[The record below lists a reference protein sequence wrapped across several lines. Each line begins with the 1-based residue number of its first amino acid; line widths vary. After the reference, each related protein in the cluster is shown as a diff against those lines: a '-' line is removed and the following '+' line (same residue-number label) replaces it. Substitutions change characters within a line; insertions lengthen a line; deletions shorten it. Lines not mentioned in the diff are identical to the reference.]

1 MKKRLFSL
9 ALAAAMV
16 LSLASCASGGGT
28 TGGGG
33 AAGSGDGA
41 GGGAPS
47 TSTETYRLTFQT
59 CLAAGTPNY
68 EMAERFV
75 SQVAKASGGRLQ
87 IDLYAVGAISEYNE
101 MANAVKDGTLD
112 MAAISTGSQSG
123 ILGKKAYLFG
133 GSGSPGGF
141 NPDEFLAWVY
151 EGGGED
157 IMRQWIE
164 PTGVK
169 FLTICT
175 ASGAEL
181 FCHSN
186 VKLESVEDFKGVKFR
201 TLGMWGDVLTEI
213 GASVINVA
221 GGEIYQSAE
230 KGLIDAFE
238 YCDAAINY
246 TMGYQDI
253 MKYIGIPGIHSPV
266 CTEAMYVNQAT
277 WDKLPEDLQTILYEC
292 SKSMALESPYYF
304 AHKDAE
310 AMEKFAADGV
320 EFFTLSEAT
329 QREFLDITYK
339 LQKQYMEEE
348 DGYKDIFAHQK
359 AFLEQY
365 KENDKAVQIT
375 MSTYDFDLP

>member
-1 MKKRLFSL
+1 MKKKLFAL
-9 ALAAAMV
+9 VLAAALA
-16 LSLASCASGGGT
+16 LSVTGCAGGNGD
-28 TGGGG
+28 GGNAGNG
-33 AAGSGDGA
+33 AAGTPDK
-41 GGGAPS
+41 
-47 TSTETYRLTFQT
+47 TYHLTFQT

-68 EMAERFV
+68 EMAERYV
-75 SQVAKASGGRLQ
+75 QEVQKASGGRIQ
-87 IDLYAVGAISEYNE
+87 IDLHAVGAIAEYNE

-186 VKLESVEDFKGVKFR
+186 VKLESVDDFKGVKFR

-213 GASVINVA
+213 GASVVNVS

-266 CTEAMYVNQAT
+266 CTEAMYFNQDT
-277 WDKLPEDLQTILYEC
+277 WNSLPEDLQTILYEC
-292 SKSMALESPYYF
+292 TKSMALESPYYF
-304 AHKDAE
+304 AKKDAE
-310 AMEKFAADGV
+310 AMKLFEDAGV

-329 QREFLDITYK
+329 QREFLDITYE
-339 LQKQYMEEE
+339 LQKQYMADEE
-348 DGYKDIFAHQK
+348 GYKDIFAHQK

>member
-1 MKKRLFSL
+1 MKKRLF
-9 ALAAAMV
+9 ALAMAVVMA
-16 LSLASCASGGGT
+16 LSITSCA
-28 TGGGG
+28 GGGG
-33 AAGSGDGA
+33 ASGA
-41 GGGAPS
+41 AASGAPAAPA
-47 TSTETYRLTFQT
+47 ETYRLTFQT

-68 EMAERFV
+68 EMAERYV
-75 SQVAKASGGRLQ
+75 KQLETASGGRIQ
-87 IDLYAVGAISEYNE
+87 IDLHAVGAIAEYNE

-157 IMRQWIE
+157 IMREWIE

-186 VKLESVEDFKGVKFR
+186 VKLESVNDFKGVKFR

-213 GASVINVA
+213 GASVVNVS

-266 CTEAMYVNQAT
+266 CTEAMYINQDT
-277 WDKLPEDLQTILYEC
+277 WNKLPADLQTILYEC
-292 SKSMALESPYYF
+292 TKSMALESPYYF
-304 AHKDAE
+304 AKKDAE
-310 AMEKFAADGV
+310 AMKKFEEDGV
-320 EFFTLSEAT
+320 EFFTLSEET
-329 QREFLDITYK
+329 QREFLEITYE
-339 LQKQYMEEE
+339 LQKQYMQDEE
-348 DGYKDIFAHQK
+348 GYKDIFAHQK
-359 AFLEQY
+359 AFLDQY

>member
-1 MKKRLFSL
+1 MKKIIALVMTVAML
-9 ALAAAMV
+9 LTLAACGSSGAQAGD
-16 LSLASCASGGGT
+16 SAAAAASGQ
-28 TGGGG
+28 
-33 AAGSGDGA
+33 
-41 GGGAPS
+41 
-47 TSTETYRLTFQT
+47 TYTLTMQT

-68 EMAERFV
+68 QMAEQFV
-75 SQVAKASGGRLQ
+75 KNVEEASGGRLK
-87 IDLYAVGAISEYNE
+87 IDLYAVGAICEYGE
-101 MANAVKDGTLD
+101 MANAVKDGIIDLGTV
-112 MAAISTGSQSG
+112 STGAQSG

-157 IMRQWIE
+157 IMREWIE
-164 PTGVK
+164 PTGVH

-186 VKLESVEDFKGVKFR
+186 VKLETVEDFKGVKFR
-201 TLGMWGDVLTEI
+201 TLGMWADVLTEI
-213 GASVINVA
+213 GASVVNLS
-221 GGEIYQSAE
+221 GGDIYQSAE

-253 MKYIGIPGIHSPV
+253 TSYIGLPGIHSPT
-266 CTEAMYVNQAT
+266 CAEAMYVNPST
-277 WDKLPEDLQTILYEC
+277 WESLPADLQVILYQC
-292 SKSMALESPYYF
+292 CKNMALESPYYF
-304 AHKDAE
+304 AKLDAE
-310 AMEKFAADGV
+310 AMEKFAADGI
-320 EFFTLSEAT
+320 EFFTLSEDT
-329 QREFLDITYK
+329 QRQFLEITYE
-339 LQKQYMEEE
+339 LQKKYMAEE
-348 DGYKDIFAHQK
+348 DGYKDIFANQK

-365 KENDKAVQIT
+365 KTNDKSVQIT

>member
-1 MKKRLFSL
+1 MRKKVL
-9 ALAAAMV
+9 ALGMAAVMA
-16 LSLASCASGGGT
+16 LSLSACA
-28 TGGGG
+28 GGGG
-33 AAGSGDGA
+33 SSPAAPAAEGEAAVS
-41 GGGAPS
+41 S
-47 TSTETYRLTFQT
+47 QTYKLTFQT

-68 EMAERFV
+68 EMAERYV
-75 SQVAKASGGRLQ
+75 ENVKKASGGRIQ

-123 ILGKKAYLFG
+123 LLGKKAYLFG

-151 EGGGED
+151 EGGGEE
-157 IMRQWIE
+157 IMRDYID
-164 PTGVK
+164 PTGVH

-186 VKLESVEDFKGVKFR
+186 VKLESVADFKGVKFR
-201 TLGMWGDVLTEI
+201 TLGMWADVLTEI
-213 GASVINVA
+213 GASVVNVS

-253 MKYIGIPGIHSPV
+253 MKYTGVPGIHSPV
-266 CTEAMYVNQAT
+266 CTEAMYINQDT
-277 WDKLPEDLQTILYEC
+277 WNSLPEDLQTILYEC
-292 SKSMALESPYYF
+292 TKAMALESPYYF
-304 AHKDAE
+304 AKQDAD
-310 AMEKFAADGV
+310 AMEKFAEKGV
-320 EFFTLSEAT
+320 EFFTLSEET
-329 QREFLDITYK
+329 QREFLDITYG

-348 DGYKDIFAHQK
+348 EGYKDIFAHQK
-359 AFLEQY
+359 AFLDQY
-365 KENDKAVQIT
+365 KKNDRTVQIT

>member
-16 LSLASCASGGGT
+16 LSLASCASGGGGGGT
-28 TGGGG
+28 TGGG
-33 AAGSGDGA
+33 AGSGDT
-41 GGGAPS
+41 GGAPS

-75 SQVAKASGGRLQ
+75 QQVAKASGGRLQ

-151 EGGGED
+151 EGGGEE

-186 VKLESVEDFKGVKFR
+186 VKLESVDDFKGVKFR

-266 CTEAMYVNQAT
+266 CTEAMYVNQNT
-277 WDKLPEDLQTILYEC
+277 WNKLPEDLQTILYEC

-310 AMEKFAADGV
+310 AMKKFEEEGV

-329 QREFLDITYK
+329 QREFLDITYA

>member
-1 MKKRLFSL
+1 MKKKAIALFM
-9 ALAAAMV
+9 AAAMAFG
-16 LSLASCASGGGT
+16 LTACAGGKGTSGAAQNTSGEASGT
-28 TGGGG
+28 EAT
-33 AAGSGDGA
+33 
-41 GGGAPS
+41 
-47 TSTETYRLTFQT
+47 TSTETYKLTFQT

-68 EMAERFV
+68 EMAERLAEDV
-75 SQVAKASGGRLQ
+75 KKASGGRL
-87 IDLYAVGAISEYNE
+87 ILEVYAVGAIAEYAE

-112 MAAISTGSQSG
+112 MAAISTGAQSG

-151 EGGGED
+151 EGDGED
-157 IMRQWIE
+157 IMREYIDA
-164 PTGVK
+164 TGVH

-186 VKLESVEDFKGVKFR
+186 VKLETVEDFKGVKFR
-201 TLGMWGDVLTEI
+201 TLGMWADVLTEI
-213 GASVINVA
+213 GASVVNVA

-246 TMGYQDI
+246 SMGYQDI
-253 MKYIGIPGIHSPV
+253 MKYIGVPGIHSPV
-266 CTEAMYVNQAT
+266 CTEAMYVNQDT
-277 WDKLPEDLQTILYEC
+277 WNSLPEDLQTILYQC
-292 SKSMALESPYYF
+292 TKAMALESPYYF
-304 AHKDAE
+304 AKQDAE
-310 AMEKFAADGV
+310 AMEKFVEEGV
-320 EFFTLSEAT
+320 EIFTLSEET
-329 QREFLDITYK
+329 QKQFLDITYD

-348 DGYKDIFAHQK
+348 EGYREIFENQKD
-359 AFLEQY
+359 FLEQY
-365 KENDKAVQIT
+365 KNNDRTVQIT